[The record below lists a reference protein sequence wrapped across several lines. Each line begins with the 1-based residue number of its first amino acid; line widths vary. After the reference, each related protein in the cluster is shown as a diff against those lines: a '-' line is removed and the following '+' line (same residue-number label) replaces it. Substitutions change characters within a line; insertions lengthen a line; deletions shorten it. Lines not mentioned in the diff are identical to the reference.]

1 MENALNAIAEAIVGL
16 HSNSIKDYVFP
27 SISALSTAA
36 LGAWAAFYAV
46 STQEYNRV
54 QIQNVDVLNETLL
67 NANEARNSLI
77 AIKSNYFGRLTP
89 NPFQRMLVIPPIVLN
104 AEPINFHVASL
115 AFLVPS
121 ENSENNSKWQ
131 RIEYVETLFKNYNN
145 LINIWKK
152 RNELMQEL
160 MPHVLQFHGRGVSLE
175 ELEKVIG
182 RGHIAILS
190 DLTEQAI
197 MITDDLVVEIS
208 CFLLGF
214 SDVSKKAVPKKIKKK
229 YRQII
234 AMNLPDNDESKDLL
248 SISTELNFNLASKIH
263 NVTQDELR
271 HRYRRLYLK

>member
-1 MENALNAIAEAIVGL
+1 MENALNDIAEAIVGL
-16 HSNSIKDYVFP
+16 HSNPIKDYVFP

-54 QIQNVDVLNETLL
+54 QIQNVDALNETLL

-77 AIKSNYFGRLTP
+77 TIKRHYSGRLTP
-89 NPFQRMLVIPPIVLN
+89 NPFQRMLVIPPLVLN
-104 AEPINFHVASL
+104 AEPIKFHVASL

-121 ENSENNSKWQ
+121 DNSENSSKWQ

-145 LINIWKK
+145 VLNIWKK

-160 MPHVLQFHGRGVSLE
+160 MPHVMQFHGRGVSLE
-175 ELEKVIG
+175 ELERVIG
-182 RGHIAILS
+182 RGQIAILS

-197 MITDDLVVEIS
+197 MVTDDLVVEIS

-214 SDVSKKAVPKKIKKK
+214 SEVSKVAIPTKIKKK
-229 YRQII
+229 YRKIVAI
-234 AMNLPDNDESKDLL
+234 NLPDNDESKNLL

-263 NVTQDELR
+263 NVTQEELR
-271 HRYRRLYLK
+271 HRYRRIYLK

>member
-1 MENALNAIAEAIVGL
+1 
-16 HSNSIKDYVFP
+16 
-27 SISALSTAA
+27 
-36 LGAWAAFYAV
+36 
-46 STQEYNRV
+46 
-54 QIQNVDVLNETLL
+54 
-67 NANEARNSLI
+67 
-77 AIKSNYFGRLTP
+77 
-89 NPFQRMLVIPPIVLN
+89 
-104 AEPINFHVASL
+104 
-115 AFLVPS
+115 
-121 ENSENNSKWQ
+121 
-131 RIEYVETLFKNYNN
+131 
-145 LINIWKK
+145 
-152 RNELMQEL
+152 QEL